1 MATTP
6 SAIQLSGLASCL
18 IRESLLTEARALSAL
33 AEAAK
38 RGKPFVQ
45 HLVEAKIL
53 DSRRIALVT
62 CEELGVPL
70 LDLNA
75 VNPANLPLDLV
86 NEKLV
91 RKHRALPIHRRGNR
105 LFVALSDPTNHMALD
120 EIRFNTGLTTEAV
133 LVEEDKLAAAIERA
147 INRAN
152 EAQDATMSSIMETE
166 LVNLDITDAEK
177 GTVADNELNVDD
189 APVVRYVN
197 KILVDA
203 ISSGASDIHFEPYEK
218 SFRIRFRQDGML
230 HEIASPPVNI
240 SHRLVARLKVMSRM
254 NIAERRVPQDGR
266 IKLKLS
272 GARDI
277 GFRVNTLPTLHGEKV
292 VLRILETEA
301 TLVGVEELGFDEEQ
315 KRAFLAA
322 IHKPYGIILVT
333 GPTGS
338 GKTVSLYTGLNILNQ
353 PEVNISTVEDP
364 VEIQVPGINQ
374 VNMNLRTGLTF
385 AAALRAFLRQ
395 DPDIIM
401 VGEIRDLET
410 AEIAVKAAQ
419 TGHLVLSTLHTNDAP
434 QSLTRL
440 ANMGVAPFNIA
451 SSVLLIMA
459 QRLVRRLCRHCRKPD
474 KIPRQALLEE
484 GFTQEE
490 ISAGLSLYK
499 PVGCEHCYQG
509 YRGRIGIY
517 QVMPVSEAMG
527 RLIMEDGNAIQL
539 GDQARAEG
547 ILDLRQ
553 SGLRKVKSGIT
564 SLEEINRVTKE

>member
-1 MATTP
+1 MATP
-6 SAIQLSGLASCL
+6 ASAIPLSGLATCL
-18 IRESLLTEARALSAL
+18 IREKLLTESRALSAF
-33 AEAAK
+33 ADAAK

-45 HLVEAKIL
+45 YLVEEKIL
-53 DSRRIALVT
+53 DSRRIAMTT
-62 CEELGVPL
+62 CEELGIPL

-75 VNPANLPLDLV
+75 LDASSLPVEMV
-86 NEKLV
+86 NERLV
-91 RKHRALPIHRRGNR
+91 RKHRALPIFRRGNR
-105 LFVALSDPTNHMALD
+105 LFVALSDPTNHQALE

-133 LVEEDKLAAAIERA
+133 LVEENKLVVAIEKA
-147 INRAN
+147 INRAL
-152 EAQDATMSSIMETE
+152 ESTQSVMGQIIASD
-166 LVNLDITDAEK
+166 LVNLEQAAAEERPITEE
-177 GTVADNELNVDD
+177 ELNLDE
-189 APVVRYVN
+189 APVVRYIN

-218 SFRIRFRQDGML
+218 TFRIRFRQDGML
-230 HEIASPPVNI
+230 HEVASPPVNI

-272 GARDI
+272 RTRDI
-277 GFRVNTLPTLHGEKV
+277 DFRVNTLPTLYGEKV
-292 VLRILETEA
+292 VLRILETGT
-301 TLVGVEELGFDEEQ
+301 TLIGVQQLGFEEDQ
-315 KRAFLAA
+315 KKTFLSA
-322 IHKPYGIILVT
+322 IDKPYGMILVT

-338 GKTVSLYTGLNILNQ
+338 GKTVTLYTGLNLLNK

-364 VEIQVPGINQ
+364 VEIQVTGINQ
-374 VNMNLRTGLTF
+374 VNMNLKTGLTF

-434 QSLTRL
+434 QTLTRL

-459 QRLVRRLCRHCRKPD
+459 QRLVRRLCRRCRKPD
-474 KIPRQALLEE
+474 KIPNQALLVE
-484 GFTQEE
+484 GFTQKE
-490 ISAGLSLYK
+490 IDEGLTLYK

-509 YRGRIGIY
+509 YRGRVGIY
-517 QVMPVSEAMG
+517 QLMPISEAMG
-527 RLIMEDGNAIQL
+527 RLIMEGGNALQL

-547 ILDLRQ
+547 ILDLRH
-553 SGLRKVKSGIT
+553 SGLLKVKAGIT

>member
-277 GFRVNTLPTLHGEKV
+277 DFRVNTLPTLHGEKV

-474 KIPRQALLEE
+474 KIPHQALLEE

-490 ISAGLSLYK
+490 IGAGISLYR